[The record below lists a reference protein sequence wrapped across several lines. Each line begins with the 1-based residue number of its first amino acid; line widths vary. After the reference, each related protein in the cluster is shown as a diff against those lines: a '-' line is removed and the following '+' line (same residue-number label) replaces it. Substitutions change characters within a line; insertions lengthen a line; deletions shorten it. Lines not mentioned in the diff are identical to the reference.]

1 MEKLFICHSLNKDV
15 AVKKKIEG
23 KISSKNGNNLKNNAF
38 VNFDN
43 FDIFNTF
50 EQFDKID
57 ESNKENYDITKK
69 EYSTPRK
76 EERNGACDDNEKCP
90 ECGERDCIDM
100 TDIATCKKCG
110 SILYKLFDSS
120 AEYRYFVCE
129 DKGCDPTRVGPPQDP
144 NLPEASLGTII
155 LAGFGNS
162 RAMHKIRKYHTW
174 NIMPYKERSLIQTYE
189 RLMLTGLN
197 HGINQSILDES
208 KQLYVTLQE
217 IGGRQGL
224 SRDAMLSSCIYLTL
238 KESGSPRKPKDV
250 AQIFGL
256 NSASFTKALKQV
268 QEAFA
273 MARQKGK
280 IQKKQVV
287 QESTKATEY
296 IALPLSKLP
305 LTCSQQERLKV
316 VCSNIAEFSER
327 EGLSQENMPPSL
339 AAGCI
344 AFVIRRMPNVS
355 IPLVKIAEVSG
366 ISSATLQKCIKRLE
380 GHGALIE
387 KYIEGI

>member
-1 MEKLFICHSLNKDV
+1 MEKLFTCHSLNKDV

-162 RAMHKIRKYHTW
+162 RAMHKIRKYH
-174 NIMPYKERSLIQTYE
+174 SLVI
-189 RLMLTGLN
+189 
-197 HGINQSILDES
+197 
-208 KQLYVTLQE
+208 
-217 IGGRQGL
+217 
-224 SRDAMLSSCIYLTL
+224 
-238 KESGSPRKPKDV
+238 
-250 AQIFGL
+250 
-256 NSASFTKALKQV
+256 
-268 QEAFA
+268 
-273 MARQKGK
+273 
-280 IQKKQVV
+280 VV
-287 QESTKATEY
+287 
-296 IALPLSKLP
+296 
-305 LTCSQQERLKV
+305 
-316 VCSNIAEFSER
+316 F
-327 EGLSQENMPPSL
+327 
-339 AAGCI
+339 
-344 AFVIRRMPNVS
+344 
-355 IPLVKIAEVSG
+355 
-366 ISSATLQKCIKRLE
+366 
-380 GHGALIE
+380 
-387 KYIEGI
+387 